1 MGSLKVVIGDE
12 ILVEKRNLDEKKQHR
27 RSRSASDRNG
37 ELPGVGILSFV
48 ERKHNLPQDSPIST
62 RTSHGQSIDSST
74 SSSNQRASLEK
85 DIQLLQMRLQ
95 QEKSMRTMLEK
106 AIGRTSSTLSP
117 GHRHSASQTK
127 ELISEIELL
136 EEEVANREQRV
147 LTLYRSIFEKSV
159 SRPPSEQSS
168 GMTSPAHA
176 KPKLR
181 KHPSIITSAFCS
193 SNNFPFRAFS
203 LKSASDNRDSRIRT
217 ASPSTVKTGSIHYKK
232 SSSAVIRVDGKSPFR
247 DKPPGARTLKDH
259 LHQCPSK
266 LSEEMVRS
274 MAAVYCWLC
283 GIVSTKPEVK
293 PPSKSCA
300 NLPPQSRNLENH
312 ISKSMVEISSMP
324 TNKNQY
330 SQASYAINNY
340 RALVEQLE
348 KVDVSQM
355 EAKAQIAFWIN
366 VYNSLIMHAYL
377 AYGIP
382 HSSLRRVALFHK
394 AAYNI
399 GGLVIS
405 ANAIEHSIFCFH
417 TTRVGGWLE
426 TILSTAFRKK
436 SAEEK
441 QLISLKLGLPNSQSA
456 VCFALCTGAFSD
468 PVLKVY
474 TAANVKEELEKAKR
488 EFLQTNIIVK
498 KSKKVFLPKLLER
511 VAREANMG
519 SDSLLKWVCENVDK
533 KLQNSIQRC
542 LDGNNG
548 KKASQIIEWLPH
560 CSKFRYA
567 FSQELAT
574 KPWWI

>member
-1 MGSLKVVIGDE
+1 MGGFNVVEDE
-12 ILVEKRNLDEKKQHR
+12 TLVVKRNFGENGHHR

-37 ELPGVGILSFV
+37 EFSSVGILCSV
-48 ERKHNLPQDSPIST
+48 GRNQKLSQGSPISSRIHDSQT
-62 RTSHGQSIDSST
+62 PQGQFTDSST
-74 SSSNQRASLEK
+74 GSSNQRASLEK
-85 DIQLLQMRLQ
+85 DVQLLQLRLQ
-95 QEKSMRTMLEK
+95 QEKSMRMMLEK

-117 GHRHSASQTK
+117 GHRHFASQTK

-168 GMTSPAHA
+168 GMASPAHA
-176 KPKLR
+176 KAKIR
-181 KHPSIITSAFCS
+181 KHPSIISSAFCS

-203 LKSASDNRDSRIRT
+203 LKSASDNRDSRNRN
-217 ASPSTVKTGSIHYKK
+217 ASLCTGKMDIHHRK
-232 SSSAVIRVDGKSPFR
+232 SSSTVIKVDGKPPFR
-247 DKPPGARTLKDH
+247 EKNPIVRTLKDH

-266 LSEEMVRS
+266 LSEEMVS
-274 MAAVYCWLC
+274 CMAAVYCWLC
-283 GIVSTKPEVK
+283 GIVSTKADVK
-293 PPSKSCA
+293 QPAKSCA
-300 NLPPQSRNLENH
+300 NVPPTENH
-312 ISKSMVEISSMP
+312 ASKSMVEISSMP
-324 TNKNQY
+324 TDKNQF
-330 SQASYAINNY
+330 SQASYAINSY

-355 EAKAQIAFWIN
+355 EATAQIAFWIN

-382 HSSLRRVALFHK
+382 HSSLRRLALFHK

-399 GGLVIS
+399 GGVVVS

-436 SAEEK
+436 STEEK
-441 QLISLKLGLPNSQSA
+441 QLISLKLGIPDSQSA

-474 TAANVKEELEKAKR
+474 TASNVKDELERAKR
-488 EFLQTNIIVK
+488 EFLQSNIVVR

-511 VAREANMG
+511 VAREAGMG
-519 SDSLLKWVCENVDK
+519 SDGLLKWVCENVDK
-533 KLQNSIQRC
+533 KLQHSIQRC
-542 LDGNNG
+542 LDGKTG
-548 KKASQIIEWLPH
+548 KKASQVIDWLPH
-560 CSKFRYA
+560 SSKFRYA
-567 FSQELAT
+567 FSQDLAT

>member
-1 MGSLKVVIGDE
+1 MGSLKVVGDE
-12 ILVEKRNLDEKKQHR
+12 ILIEKKNLGEKKQHR

-37 ELPGVGILSFV
+37 ELPGVEILSAI
-48 ERKHNLPQDSPIST
+48 EHKHNVPQDSPIST

-117 GHRHSASQTK
+117 GHRHFASQTK

-176 KPKLR
+176 KTKLR
-181 KHPSIITSAFCS
+181 KHPSIISSAFCS

-203 LKSASDNRDSRIRT
+203 LKSASDNRDSRIRSV
-217 ASPSTVKTGSIHYKK
+217 SPGTGKTSIHYKK
-232 SSSAVIRVDGKSPFR
+232 SSSAVVRVDGKSPFR
-247 DKPPGARTLKDH
+247 DKTLGPRTLKDH

-266 LSEEMVRS
+266 LSEEMVRC

-300 NLPPQSRNLENH
+300 NLPPQSRRLENH
-312 ISKSMVEISSMP
+312 TSKSMVEISSMP
-324 TNKNQY
+324 TDKNQF

-348 KVDVSQM
+348 KVDLTQM
-355 EAKAQIAFWIN
+355 DAKAQIAFWIN
-366 VYNSLIMHAYL
+366 AYL

-488 EFLQTNIIVK
+488 EFLQTNVIVK
-498 KSKKVFLPKLLER
+498 KSKKVFLPKILER
-511 VAREANMG
+511 VAREASLG
-519 SDSLLKWVCENVDK
+519 SDGLLKWVCENVDK
-533 KLQNSIQRC
+533 KLQHSIQRC

-567 FSQELAT
+567 FSQELAI